1 MVCILLLFP
10 SNTLLADGTRVL
22 SLEPALDTI
31 RMEPVQTR
39 QQHVLLVYLVVKL
52 ANGAQFVL
60 FAEVL
65 LVGGCELALW
75 KELDELVVHGSE
87 DLLVEVDQVFVVVLQ
102 ALLFVLI

>member
-1 MVCILLLFP
+1 M
-10 SNTLLADGTRVL
+10 
-22 SLEPALDTI
+22 
-31 RMEPVQTR
+31 QTR

-52 ANGAQFVL
+52 ADGAQFVL

-65 LVGGCELALW
+65 LVGGSELALR

-102 ALLFVLI
+102 ALLFVLIRAVAQACVVHTVLMIFNFINEDSP